1 VLVPLA
7 TAVFLIGVTPA
18 PAYPIAFWVTFV
30 ALVVVGLRDG
40 PPGPPEPSAAP
51 A

>member
-1 VLVPLA
+1 
-7 TAVFLIGVTPA
+7 VFLIGITPA
-18 PAYPIAFWVTFV
+18 PAYPIAFWVTLV

-40 PPGPPEPSAAP
+40 PPEPSAAP